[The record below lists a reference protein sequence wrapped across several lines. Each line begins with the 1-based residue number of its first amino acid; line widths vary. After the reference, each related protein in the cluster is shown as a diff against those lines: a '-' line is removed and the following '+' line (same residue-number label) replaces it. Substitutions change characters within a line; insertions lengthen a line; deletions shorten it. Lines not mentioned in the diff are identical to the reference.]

1 MKNFIPPISIKWT
14 PYRYA
19 VFLKILKNNQH
30 SIAVVHTSG
39 DFLFSRLNPLG
50 SRMQHKKAS
59 MEDIQPTQKM
69 EETPFRIASQIQAT
83 QLPLQESMQN
93 KPMHKGEGPQ
103 VR

>member
-1 MKNFIPPISIKWT
+1 
-14 PYRYA
+14 
-19 VFLKILKNNQH
+19 
-30 SIAVVHTSG
+30 
-39 DFLFSRLNPLG
+39 
-50 SRMQHKKAS
+50 MQHKKAS